1 MAWAQEMSSRQQ
13 SLANMK
19 GIIVCGGDLPRKEL
33 VLRGLEF
40 YGPLELHDGKMPLS
54 CGIVFMSTQP
64 QPGSKAPSFT
74 APVIGG
80 EYPESTIISLRDF
93 LGHTVVLYFYPKDD
107 TPGCTKQACA
117 LRDGW
122 ADISAKA
129 KVFGVSIDP
138 IKSHEK
144 FIKKHQLPFPIISD
158 DEKAIVEAYGVWVE
172 KSMYGKTYFGTERT
186 TFIIDPKGKIKA
198 VLAKVKPDEHLS
210 QVLALL
216 D

>member
-1 MAWAQEMSSRQQ
+1 MVAQ
-13 SLANMK
+13 LT
-19 GIIVCGGDLPRKEL
+19 GDPLPDVALTTPE
-33 VLRGLEF
+33 
-40 YGPLELHDGKMPLS
+40 
-54 CGIVFMSTQP
+54 
-64 QPGSKAPSFT
+64 
-74 APVIGG
+74 GG
-80 EYPESTIISLRDF
+80 ELRPSD
-93 LGHTVVLYFYPKDD
+93 LKGRKAVVFFYPKDD
-107 TPGCTKQACA
+107 TPGCTAQACA

-122 ADISAKA
+122 NEISAKA

-198 VLAKVKPDEHLS
+198 VLAKVKPDEHLA
-210 QVLALL
+210 QVMELL
-216 D
+216 E